1 MKHNSE
7 TYKYRRIRDTR
18 EDRDLTQLQIAEIL
32 GLHLTT
38 YRRYELG
45 EQTIPIHIV
54 KQLAKYYNTTVDYL
68 IEIEEVVK

>member
-1 MKHNSE
+1 MRNTAHV
-7 TYKYRRIRDTR
+7 YKYRHIRDTR
-18 EDRDLTQLQIAEIL
+18 EDHDLTQQQIAEIL

-54 KQLAKYYNTTVDYL
+54 KKLAQYYNTTVDYL
-68 IEIEEVVK
+68 VEIEEVVK